1 MLADNGGRLLRPT
14 GRSYDSLLMSGCGQT
29 RNNPSGTKAGFT
41 NDWMGIIGEIR
52 VPPPGIGEAAK
63 SRWLRTQHVNRVL
76 PLTLTLKIGLS
87 NRVVSLNQ
95 AAESTPGQQFNLK
108 QSQLAMALIDL
119 KHLTLRLG
127 RHFSSCED
135 PVLPNGKLKVDGI
148 GYFFFDCGWGEF
160 LPELTKLALCRV
172 ERVDA
177 PQIEDVD
184 PVLALPSGSVAL

>member
-1 MLADNGGRLLRPT
+1 MQSAIRGPDTPFFLAVRCDLFRNLHEMRSLMVRFSQLAKKRGGPCEMLADNGGRLLRPT

-108 QSQLAMALIDL
+108 QSQLAM
-119 KHLTLRLG
+119 R
-127 RHFSSCED
+127 
-135 PVLPNGKLKVDGI
+135 
-148 GYFFFDCGWGEF
+148 
-160 LPELTKLALCRV
+160 
-172 ERVDA
+172 
-177 PQIEDVD
+177 
-184 PVLALPSGSVAL
+184 